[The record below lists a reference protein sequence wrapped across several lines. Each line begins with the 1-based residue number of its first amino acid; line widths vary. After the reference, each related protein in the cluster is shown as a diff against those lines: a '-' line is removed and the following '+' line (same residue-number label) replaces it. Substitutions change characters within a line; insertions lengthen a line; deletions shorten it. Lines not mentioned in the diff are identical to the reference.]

1 MTKAEFVKKL
11 EELVCFADIFI
22 ESLTLRD
29 DETIVIRYKTGWEK
43 TVNISCNSKAAIIRD
58 VANQLY

>member
-1 MTKAEFVKKL
+1 MTKADFVKKL
-11 EELVCFADIFI
+11 EEVVCFADVFI

-43 TVNISCNSKAAIIRD
+43 TVDIACDSKAAIIRD
-58 VANQLY
+58 VAKQLY